1 MFLLVSDDTP
11 RYNTQRTMQ
20 ENSLLGYALLG
31 LLHTQPRSG
40 YDLRKVFASTPMGTF
55 SDSPGA
61 IYPALQRLEK
71 RRLVSSQVHS
81 SSGLRRRRLF
91 RPTAAGKRAFRG
103 WQTKTITRDDVV
115 HNVDELMLRFSF
127 MDETAGSAQAIRLL
141 KALAKELA
149 AYIPTLRKFLRVHRA
164 SMPFSGS
171 LALESGIRGYET
183 LLDWAKKSLA
193 AYKKR
198 KKRGARR

>member
-1 MFLLVSDDTP
+1 
-11 RYNTQRTMQ
+11 MQ

-31 LLHTQPRSG
+31 LLHKQPRSG
-40 YDLRKVFASTPMGTF
+40 YDLRKIFANTPMGTF

-71 RRLVSSQVHS
+71 RRLVSSRVHE

-91 RPTAAGKRAFRG
+91 RPTSAGKRAFKA
-103 WQTKTITRDDVV
+103 WQTRGITSDDVI
-115 HNVDELMLRFSF
+115 HRADELMLRFSF

-149 AYIPTLRKFLRVHRA
+149 AYIPTLRKFLKVHGA

-193 AYKKR
+193 AYKKK
-198 KKRGARR
+198 KKRGRRR